1 MAEVDGTEF
10 LDDDYLDDGRGD
22 VEPGEEDSNE
32 EGGGDGELEHE
43 ADFAVPH
50 GRGRGRKPG
59 GGRGRGRG
67 PQRPNPKAKAKS
79 KAKAK
84 GNKHCRGCNS
94 WLSRESF
101 PPGSAYCIIDKKV
114 VQNLRYAAQTQGKL
128 DWYQEVLND
137 DKLILKA
144 CQNYKVRCLEI
155 IALDGQRELVAT
167 GK

>member
-1 MAEVDGTEF
+1 MPTSMMVLVMWNPARKIAMKKGEAMGNSNTKPILQCLMA
-10 LDDDYLDDGRGD
+10 GD
-22 VEPGEEDSNE
+22 VAENLVVD
-32 EGGGDGELEHE
+32 
-43 ADFAVPH
+43 AAAAA
-50 GRGRGRKPG
+50 GRSDPTPRR
-59 GGRGRGRG
+59 
-67 PQRPNPKAKAKS
+67 KAKS

-114 VQNLRYAAQTQGKL
+114 VQNLRYAARTQGKL

-144 CQNYKVRCLEI
+144 CQNYKVRSPRDHCLGRS
-155 IALDGQRELVAT
+155 GQVVAAE
-167 GK
+167 K